1 MGLFFFQLREK
12 LVDNIVQ
19 IVPLTLFSPPLR
31 LLPLPSLLIGEHDWD
46 KQEEQRLRW
55 TGSFTT
61 IDTGRK
67 LLGLRWRCGG
77 RGGRINFLSISWIWG
92 GTLTCLSGAL
102 VAVSDRRSLVLA
114 AMSMNNFLFFFVS
127 GSGRPIRKRSG
138 IIVAS
143 VSVVKQV
150 DAAAASLRLKRPT
163 ICGCLTGR
171 ENTSWK

>member
-1 MGLFFFQLREK
+1 MGLFFFFQLREK

-46 KQEEQRLRW
+46 KQEEQRPRW

-77 RGGRINFLSISWIWG
+77 GGEGGSIFCQSAGFEAERSHVWAALWWLWATGGHWCWRPCQWITSSFFLWVGAADQSERGRGSLSRASRLWNRS
-92 GTLTCLSGAL
+92 TLRRWRWVCVWNARQFA
-102 VAVSDRRSLVLA
+102 AV
-114 AMSMNNFLFFFVS
+114 
-127 GSGRPIRKRSG
+127 
-138 IIVAS
+138 
-143 VSVVKQV
+143 
-150 DAAAASLRLKRPT
+150 
-163 ICGCLTGR
+163 
-171 ENTSWK
+171 